1 MTSSEDAQRYVR
13 ANRDLWNAVTPH
25 HVTSRFYDVEGF
37 KAGRARR
44 RTGLDELEV
53 ALVGDVRGKTL
64 LHLQC
69 HFGID
74 TICWAQRGATVT
86 GVDFASEAIQAARRL
101 AAEMGVPATF
111 VESDVYDLPA
121 NLQGRFD
128 VVFTS
133 HGVLGWLPDLERW
146 GQVIARFLAP
156 GGRFHLI
163 EAHPFA
169 WIFDDLRTDAEL
181 NEISGGERIGQG
193 LFYGTAGGFSF
204 SYNAQLGTTIIT
216 AGSFG
221 NGVECNGYGHC
232 LPL

>member
-1 MTSSEDAQRYVR
+1 MESSDDAQRYVR
-13 ANRDLWNAVTPH
+13 ANRDRWNAVTPH
-25 HVTSRFYDVEGF
+25 HVASQFYDVEGF

-44 RTGLDELEV
+44 RTGMDELEV

-74 TICWAQRGATVT
+74 TIGWAQRGAIVT
-86 GVDFASEAIQAARRL
+86 GVDFAGEAVQAARRL
-101 AAEMGVPATF
+101 APEMGVPATF

-146 GQVIARFLAP
+146 AQVIARFLAP
-156 GGRFHLI
+156 GGRFHLT
-163 EAHPFA
+163 EAPPSA
-169 WIFDDLRTDAEL
+169 WLCRAPPTDGTRTDLRP
-181 NEISGGERIGQG
+181 SFQG
-193 LFYGTAGGFSF
+193 RA
-204 SYNAQLGTTIIT
+204 
-216 AGSFG
+216 
-221 NGVECNGYGHC
+221 
-232 LPL
+232 PL